1 MDYHPFEI
9 IVVDDSI
16 DQTPEI
22 VLTYSNRG
30 IRLIHR
36 EKNTNGCCG
45 ARNLGMKMA
54 RGEFIV
60 LLNADDLPQA
70 DFLRQLL
77 VHYES
82 GADFVISRSVVANR
96 ETIWGKYIYAGELE
110 TLKRGGPIAWSEGFS
125 VRRRVAEKVGYI
137 PGDYPVPFCRDH
149 MFGKELQ
156 KASFKKHV
164 ALEIEMKH
172 VVPDKLS
179 AFWRNR
185 VWRGTMSSPYSYFMR
200 KKSFLFILARESLKA
215 LRNIFLRLTIFPQL
229 WRAMALSRN
238 LKGGIRTVLDVFI
251 AGTVEDMA
259 MIVGNF
265 KGLVHLS
272 RSLRTKL

>member
-1 MDYHPFEI
+1 
-9 IVVDDSI
+9 
-16 DQTPEI
+16 
-22 VLTYSNRG
+22 
-30 IRLIHR
+30 
-36 EKNTNGCCG
+36 
-45 ARNLGMKMA
+45 MKMA

-77 VHYES
+77 MHYES

-96 ETIWGKYIYAGELE
+96 ESIWGKYIYVGELE

-137 PGDYPVPFCRDH
+137 PGDYPVPFCRDY
-149 MFGKELQ
+149 MFGEAIE
-156 KASFKKHV
+156 KAGFTKHL

-172 VVPDKLS
+172 IVPDKLIT
-179 AFWRNR
+179 FWRNR
-185 VWRGTMSSPYSYFMR
+185 VWRGTMSSPHSFFMR
-200 KKSFLFILARESLKA
+200 KKSFCFISARESLKA
-215 LRNIFLRLTIFPQL
+215 LRNIFLRVTIFSQL
-229 WRAMALSRN
+229 WRAVQLSSN

-265 KGLVHLS
+265 KGLVRLGK
-272 RSLRTKL
+272 SLRTKL

>member
-1 MDYHPFEI
+1 MDYDPFEV

-22 VLTYSNRG
+22 VLTYYNRG

-70 DFLRQLL
+70 DFLRRVLE
-77 VHYES
+77 HYKN
-82 GADFVISRSVVANR
+82 GADFVISRSVVANP

-149 MFGKELQ
+149 MFGKELE

-172 VVPDKLS
+172 IVPDKLIT
-179 AFWRNR
+179 FWRNR
-185 VWRGTMSSPYSYFMR
+185 VWRGTMSSPFSFFMR
-200 KKSFLFILARESLKA
+200 ERSFFFILVKETLKA
-215 LRNIFLRLTIFPQL
+215 LRRIFLRLTIFPQL
-229 WRAMALSRN
+229 WRAVQLSSN
-238 LKGGIRTVLDVFI
+238 LKGGVRTVFDVFI
-251 AGTVEDMA
+251 AGTIEDIA
-259 MIVGNF
+259 MTVGNF
-265 KGLVHLS
+265 KGLVRLG
-272 RSLRTKL
+272 RLLRTK